1 MKIAVFG
8 GSFNPVHYG
17 HLRLSHEFAK
27 RLKLDKV
34 MLIPSS
40 TPPHKLHAD
49 MAPGKDRLEM
59 CRLSVKDDP
68 LFLVSDIEFQ
78 RAGASFTADTFDK
91 LTELYPNA
99 RWYLITGADM
109 FLTLGTWHRFDDIA
123 RTATICTA
131 PRDDIE
137 SARLVEYAA
146 VLEKRGAKC
155 IIEDIPKTDVSST
168 KIRQFISAGKDID
181 EFVPTAVKDYIYN
194 NSLYKNVIDSTENA
208 DAQFIEI
215 IRGRLTPYRFRHSL
229 AVAEQAKHL
238 ALMYKADAKKAYTAG
253 LLHDIMKDEPKAALL
268 QMLNDFGIILNNAQ
282 MASPGCWHAIAGA
295 EFVRNI
301 LKIGDED
308 IINAVRYHTTA
319 RAGMSHLEKTIFIAD
334 FTSLDR
340 DYPDIDEMRRCAE
353 IGSEPAMEYA
363 LSYTIRELLNKSAVI
378 IPDAIDAYNEIIAL
392 KQKESDNY
400 AATKTS
406 QK

>member
-8 GSFNPVHYG
+8 GAFNPIHYG
-17 HLRLSHEFAK
+17 HLRLAREFAS

-40 TPPHKLHAD
+40 TPPHKLHAH
-49 MAPGKDRLEM
+49 MAADRDRLEM
-59 CRLSVKDDP
+59 CRLSVKGDP
-68 LFLVSDIEFQ
+68 LFLVSDIEIK
-78 RAGASFTADTFDK
+78 RAGVSFTADTLDK
-91 LTELYPNA
+91 LTELYPTA
-99 RWYLITGADM
+99 QWYLITGADM
-109 FLTLGTWHRFDDIA
+109 FLTLGTWHRFEDIMLRA
-123 RTATICTA
+123 ILCTA

-137 SARLVEYAA
+137 GAKLREYAA

-155 IIEDIPKTDVSST
+155 IIEDIPKTDISST
-168 KIRQFISAGKDID
+168 KIRQLIRSGKDID
-181 EFVPTAVKDYIYN
+181 CLVPNSVKDYIYK
-194 NSLYKNVIDSTENA
+194 NSLYKNAIDSTENS

-238 ALMYKADAKKAYTAG
+238 ALLYGADPKKAYAAG
-253 LLHDIMKDEPKAALL
+253 ILHDIMKDEPKAALL
-268 QMLNDFGIILNNAQ
+268 QMLSDFGIILNNAQ
-282 MASPGCWHAIAGA
+282 MASPSCWHAIAGA

-301 LKIGDED
+301 LKIGDDD

-319 RAGMSHLEKTIFIAD
+319 RAGMSPLEKTIFVAD

-340 DYPDIDEMRRCAE
+340 DYPDIDEMRRRAQL
-353 IGSEPAMEYA
+353 GSGPAMEYA

-378 IPDAIDAYNEIIAL
+378 LPDAIDAYNEIIAL
-392 KQKESDNY
+392 KQKESNNY
-400 AATKTS
+400 AATKSS